1 MAVPSS
7 QQILDVLSHI
17 QDPDLGRDVVSLGM
31 IKELDVSAQGK
42 VSFTF
47 ELTTPACPVRDRF
60 KSQAQ
65 DLVGEI
71 PGVTSV
77 DVRMTANVR
86 PAFMRPKPS
95 EILPG
100 VKQTI
105 AVASGKGGV
114 GKSTVAVNLAA
125 ALRLSGASVGLLDA
139 DIYGPS
145 VPAMTGSRQVPEQVN
160 GRLRPIE
167 AHGLKLMSF
176 GHIYP
181 GEQPTIY
188 RGPMVGKAIEA
199 MMTQVDWGQLDYL
212 VIDLPPGTGDASLTL
227 AQAVPLTG
235 VAIVCTPQD
244 VATDIAIKALQ
255 MFRKL
260 NVTPLGLIENM
271 SWYVCPS
278 CGHRHEI
285 FSHGGAES
293 AAKRLG
299 VPFLGAVPLEEG
311 IREDA
316 DLGTPV
322 VTRGPSPQARKRSC
336 TSLRRLRPA
345 RRSSRS
351 VSSRSSTSTRRSNS
365 ARPRS
370 VSSQRRCRSH
380 AADGGDHVGG
390 RQAHGVH
397 SRAAAMGVSVR

>member
-1 MAVPSS
+1 MRSRYMVRSAGPVTS
-7 QQILDVLSHI
+7 QSMSPTPQQVLDALAKI

-31 IKELDVSAQGK
+31 IKELDVSPQGK

-60 KSQAQ
+60 KTQAQ
-65 DLVGEI
+65 DLVGDI
-71 PGVTSV
+71 PGVSGV
-77 DVRMTANVR
+77 EVRMTANVR

-125 ALRLSGASVGLLDA
+125 ALRKAGADVGLLDA

-145 VPAMTGSRQVPEQVN
+145 VPAMTGSHTVPEQVN
-160 GRLRPIE
+160 GQLKPID
-167 AHGLKLMSF
+167 AHGLKVMSF

-181 GEQPTIY
+181 GDQPTIY

-199 MMTQVDWGQLDYL
+199 MMMQVDWGRLDYL

-244 VATDIAIKALQ
+244 VATDIAVKALQ

-285 FSHGGAES
+285 FSHGGAE
-293 AAKRLG
+293 AAAQRLG
-299 VPFLGAVPLEEG
+299 VPFLGAVPLEES

-316 DLGTPV
+316 DKGVPV
-322 VTRGPSPQARKRSC
+322 VISRPESAGAKAFVEIASQVAAR
-336 TSLRRLRPA
+336 TSIQ
-345 RRSSRS
+345 SF
-351 VSSRSSTSTRRSNS
+351 
-365 ARPRS
+365 
-370 VSSQRRCRSH
+370 
-380 AADGGDHVGG
+380 
-390 RQAHGVH
+390 RQLPVIN
-397 SRAAAMGVSVR
+397 VR

>member
-1 MAVPSS
+1 
-7 QQILDVLSHI
+7 
-17 QDPDLGRDVVSLGM
+17 
-31 IKELDVSAQGK
+31 
-42 VSFTF
+42 
-47 ELTTPACPVRDRF
+47 VRDRF
-60 KSQAQ
+60 KTQAQ
-65 DLVGEI
+65 DLINEI
-71 PGVTSV
+71 PGVNGV
-77 DVRMTANVR
+77 MVRMTANVR
-86 PAFMRPKPS
+86 PAFLRPKPS

-125 ALRLSGASVGLLDA
+125 ALRLTGATVGLLDA
-139 DIYGPS
+139 DIYGPT
-145 VPAMTGSRQVPEQVN
+145 VPAMTASRGMPEQVN
-160 GRLRPIE
+160 GRLRPME

-176 GHIYP
+176 GNLMP
-181 GEQPTIY
+181 GNEPTIY

-199 MMTQVDWGQLDYL
+199 MMVQVDWGQLDYL

-244 VATDIAIKALQ
+244 VATDIAVKALQ

-271 SWYVCPS
+271 SWYICPS

-293 AAKRLG
+293 AAKKLG
-299 VPFLGAVPLEEG
+299 VPFLGSIPLEEG

-316 DLGTPV
+316 DSGIPV
-322 VTRGPSPQARKRSC
+322 VISRPDSVGAKSFVHVASQVAAR
-336 TSLRRLRPA
+336 TSIQSFRQLPVI
-345 RRSSRS
+345 S
-351 VSSRSSTSTRRSNS
+351 V
-365 ARPRS
+365 
-370 VSSQRRCRSH
+370 H
-380 AADGGDHVGG
+380 
-390 RQAHGVH
+390 
-397 SRAAAMGVSVR
+397 

>member
-1 MAVPSS
+1 MGAPTN
-7 QQILDVLSHI
+7 QQVLEALSTIH
-17 QDPDLGRDVVSLGM
+17 DPDLGRDVVSLGM
-31 IKELDVSAQGK
+31 IKDLAVDPAGR

-65 DLVGEI
+65 DAVMALG
-71 PGVTSV
+71 GVSGV

-125 ALRLSGASVGLLDA
+125 ALRKSGAEVGLLDA

-145 VPAMTGSRQVPEQVN
+145 VPAMTGSETTPEESN
-160 GRLRPIE
+160 GQLLPIE
-167 AHGLKLMSF
+167 AHGLKVMSF
-176 GHIYP
+176 GQIYP
-181 GEQPTIY
+181 GDEPKIF

-199 MMTQVDWGQLDYL
+199 MMVQVDWGKLDYL

-244 VATDIAIKALQ
+244 VATDIAVKALQ

-271 SWYVCPS
+271 SWYVCPD
-278 CGHRHEI
+278 CGHRHDI
-285 FSHGGAES
+285 FGHGGAE
-293 AAKRLG
+293 AAARRLG
-299 VPFLGAVPLEEG
+299 VPFLGSVPLEET

-316 DLGTPV
+316 DAGTPV
-322 VTRGPSPQARKRSC
+322 VISRPDSEGAKAFVEIASQVAAR
-336 TSLRRLRPA
+336 TSIQ
-345 RRSSRS
+345 SF
-351 VSSRSSTSTRRSNS
+351 
-365 ARPRS
+365 
-370 VSSQRRCRSH
+370 
-380 AADGGDHVGG
+380 
-390 RQAHGVH
+390 RQLPVIN
-397 SRAAAMGVSVR
+397 VR